1 MDKIPKNIDFVVFDQ
16 RKISIII
23 IMDLPEILKS
33 SADEL
38 DVLDSEFQRLD
49 YANRAYFKSLNE
61 MLKNQNDCF
70 KEIKHQKYR
79 LSQINDQLKR
89 YDLYFMN

>member
-1 MDKIPKNIDFVVFDQ
+1 MIFEYRIFITVFFVTI
-16 RKISIII
+16 KKSTIL
-23 IMDLPEILKS
+23 IMDLPEILKTS
-33 SADEL
+33 SDDL
-38 DVLDSEFQRLD
+38 DLLDSEFQRLD

-89 YDLYFMN
+89 YN

>member
-1 MDKIPKNIDFVVFDQ
+1 MIFEYRIFITVFFVAI
-16 RKISIII
+16 KKSTIL
-23 IMDLPEILKS
+23 IMDLPEILKTS
-33 SADEL
+33 SDDL
-38 DVLDSEFQRLD
+38 DLLDSEFQRLD

-89 YDLYFMN
+89 YN